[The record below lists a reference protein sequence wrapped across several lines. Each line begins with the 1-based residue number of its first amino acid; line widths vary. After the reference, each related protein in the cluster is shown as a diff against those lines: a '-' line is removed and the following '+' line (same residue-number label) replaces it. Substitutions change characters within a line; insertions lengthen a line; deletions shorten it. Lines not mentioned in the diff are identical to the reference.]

1 MGLAQVEFVAGGAV
15 VHSNRCHGLGAISVK
30 VARKHDTSCLR
41 HSESLQRGTAN
52 GPLAR
57 NPAVTIDRIP
67 AAVDQRAASGT
78 RLAGSVSSV
87 ENDVSMSLASTVTV
101 ELCRATATDDASD
114 SFGLRQRRPAPAN
127 SHERLALTPANLRAG
142 AGAAKG
148 TERHEWW

>member
-101 ELCRATATDDASD
+101 ELCRATAPDDASD
-114 SFGLRQRRPAPAN
+114 SFGPAPAPPGASEFSRTIGVN
-127 SHERLALTPANLRAG
+127 AGELAGGGGGR
-142 AGAAKG
+142 
-148 TERHEWW
+148 